1 MNRRSFLWFLAAIP
15 ATIVGH
21 ALAYVFTGHDQA
33 DGHHSYL
40 VPAFECSVALLL
52 AFCAARLLRA
62 LSRPRPLSATDY
74 SLAATMAKLSVVQI
88 VLFTLA
94 ERLEGLAPAPI
105 AYAIQLLVAL
115 LAAIAIAYFAQL
127 VRRCERS
134 TIQLSEYLH
143 RCLALTEGLRFA
155 RAPHSPAYTL
165 TITAGTAR
173 FQRPPPQL

>member
-1 MNRRSFLWFLAAIP
+1 VKGRSFPWFLAAIP

-21 ALAYVFTGHDQA
+21 ALAYVLTGHNQA

-62 LSRPRPLSATDY
+62 LSRPRLLSAAGY
-74 SLAATMAKLSVVQI
+74 SLAAGMAKLSVIQI
-88 VLFTLA
+88 VLITLV
-94 ERLEGLAPAPI
+94 ERLEGFAPAPI

-115 LAAIAIAYFAQL
+115 LTAIAIAYFAQL
-127 VRRCERS
+127 ERRCERS
-134 TIQLSEYLH
+134 TIQLSEYLR
-143 RCLALTEGLRFA
+143 RCLALTDGLRFA
-155 RAPHSPAYTL
+155 RALHSPAYTL
-165 TITAGTAR
+165 TISAGTAR